1 MKVLLIL
8 ETAVNKGMY
17 VNQLPPLGIL
27 GIASYLIS
35 KGIET
40 KAVDCNIQEYDY
52 KEAGYYDMVGF
63 SLFCS
68 NVTRTLDAAK
78 KMKLEHRRLK
88 ISIASMGHRGMG
100 GNVAGLLQ
108 GAHDR

>member
-52 KEAGYYDMVGF
+52 KEAGNYDMVGF

-78 KMKLEHRRLK
+78 KIRKMFPHVKIILGGPHTLTSPLEFAKRTSL
-88 ISIASMGHRGMG
+88 M
-100 GNVAGLLQ
+100 Q
-108 GAHDR
+108 